1 VAATRKQTGTPFVA
15 GSGRA
20 VVEENLRDAGPEIL
34 SVDASARMTLHMT
47 RVTVKVESDHL
58 EKLARPSRRLAGIA
72 EMIWNAVDAEAE
84 VVEVRVLEN
93 ALQGV
98 DSVEVNDNGH
108 GMTQAEA
115 LKAFELLG
123 GSWKRL
129 SDRSRNGKRLLHG
142 SEGQGRWRAF
152 SVGDRIRWITVADEN
167 GHRMQTTITGTRQAL
182 KELKLE
188 RR

>member
-1 VAATRKQTGTPFVA
+1 
-15 GSGRA
+15 
-20 VVEENLRDAGPEIL
+20 
-34 SVDASARMTLHMT
+34 MT

-115 LKAFELLG
+115 LKAFELRASVAQWIEQRFMKPLG
-123 GSWKRL
+123 R
-129 SDRSRNGKRLLHG
+129 
-142 SEGQGRWRAF
+142 
-152 SVGDRIRWITVADEN
+152 EN
-167 GHRMQTTITGTRQAL
+167 PDSL
-182 KELKLE
+182 N
-188 RR
+188 